1 MGDYKYLRVDGND
14 YLFNIPADERERAN
28 LAKHQPETLQS
39 LRVAWETWDATVP
52 AIPEDAT
59 ISLGYSVKD
68 MPQR

>member
-1 MGDYKYLRVDGND
+1 MRSD
-14 YLFNIPADERERAN
+14 
-28 LAKHQPETLQS
+28 
-39 LRVAWETWDATVP
+39 WEARDATVP